1 MEAMQWRLDN
11 HRALVT
17 GASKGIGAAIA
28 DALLERGAQVWLVAR
43 GEADLQQYADEL
55 RGRYGDDK
63 VHATAADLISETERG
78 QLLEQI
84 GQRWD
89 GLDCLI
95 NNVGS
100 NIRLPA
106 VDYSAKFYDRLFAT
120 NLDSAFFLAQGCYA
134 WLQDSANA
142 SIINIS
148 SVAGLGH
155 LRTGVVYGMSK
166 AAMLQMTRNLA
177 VEWAGDGIRVN
188 AIAPWYTDTP
198 LARQVLEDDDYR
210 EAVLART
217 PMGRIASAEEM
228 ATATV
233 FFCMPAASYITGQCL
248 SVDGGMGINFFS

>member
-1 MEAMQWRLDN
+1 MDWRLDN
-11 HRALVT
+11 HKALIT

-28 DALLERGAQVWLVAR
+28 ESLLERGAQVWLVAR
-43 GEADLQQYADEL
+43 GKDDLEAFADDLRQ
-55 RGRYGDDK
+55 RYSDAA
-63 VHATAADLISETERG
+63 VQTTAADMISADERAA
-78 QLLEQI
+78 LLQQVEQQW
-84 GQRWD
+84 G

-106 VDYSAKFYDRLFAT
+106 VDYSEKFYDRLFAT
-120 NLDSAFFLAQGCYA
+120 NLDSAFFLTQACYP
-134 WLQDSANA
+134 WLCASANA
-142 SIINIS
+142 SVVNVA
-148 SVAGLGH
+148 SVAGIAH

-177 VEWAGDGIRVN
+177 VEWAEDGIRVN

-198 LARQVLEDDDYR
+198 LARQVLDDDDYR
-210 EAVLART
+210 ESVLART
-217 PMGRIASAEEM
+217 PMKRIASASEM
-228 ATATV
+228 ATATA